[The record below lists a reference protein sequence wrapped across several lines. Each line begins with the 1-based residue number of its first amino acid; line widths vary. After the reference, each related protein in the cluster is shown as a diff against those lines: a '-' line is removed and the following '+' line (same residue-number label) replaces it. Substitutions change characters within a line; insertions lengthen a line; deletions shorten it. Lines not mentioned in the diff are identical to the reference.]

1 MTDLITEHDLRAL
14 NSLTKYPSIPT
25 YHALDPKN
33 GGLLEECIS
42 FAGPGGSDGV
52 IATEKVDGTNSRIIL
67 LPDGRYV
74 LGSREELLYARG
86 DLIGNPAL
94 GIVEQLKPIA
104 EALTGSVHNFA
115 DNAVRVLYLELYGGK
130 VGGAA
135 KQYTT
140 DPAVFGWRLFDVASV
155 GNLAERLTWPA
166 QQISAWRDGGGQS
179 FLGEDGLVQA
189 ASAAGVELTPRLLDE
204 FYADAMPT
212 TVEGMHAMLA
222 DVLPKTRVG
231 LDVQAAGRPEGIVFR
246 SPDRRVIAKAR
257 FQDYERTL
265 KRRAGKPL
273 VGPGSIDGGK

>member
-1 MTDLITEHDLRAL
+1 MTTLITEHDLRAL

-33 GGLLEECIS
+33 GGLLEECIT
-42 FAGPGGSDGV
+42 FPDGV

-94 GIVEQLKPIA
+94 GIVEQLRPVA
-104 EALTGSVHNFA
+104 DALTGSVHNFA

-135 KQYTT
+135 KQYTK
-140 DPAVFGWRLFDVASV
+140 DPAVFGWRLFDAAFV
-155 GNLAERLTWPA
+155 GDLAERLAWPA
-166 QQISAWRDGGGQS
+166 QQISTWRDGGGQV
-179 FLGEDGLVQA
+179 FRTEAELTKVAQV
-189 ASAAGVELTPRLLDE
+189 AGVELTPRLLDE
-204 FYADAMPT
+204 FYGDALPT

-222 DVLPKTRVG
+222 DLLPETRVR
-231 LDVQAAGRPEGIVFR
+231 LDEGAGGRPEGIVFR
-246 SPDRRVIAKAR
+246 SPDRTVVAKAR

-265 KRRAGKPL
+265 KRR
-273 VGPGSIDGGK
+273 GGAR